1 MEKKTIKQLKAKL
14 DKLFSLWIR
23 QKDAIGGYTKCIT
36 CSKIQRWQDQDC
48 GHFQSRRYLAT
59 RWEEMNC
66 APQCKDCNLF
76 NQGKQDEF
84 GRKIAEKYGQSMLE
98 ILRIKKNNT
107 MKLGTFEYEILIEMY
122 EQKLKE
128 LK

>member
-1 MEKKTIKQLKAKL
+1 MNTEIQKLKDKL
-14 DKLFSLWIR
+14 DKVFSLFIR
-23 QKDAIGGYTKCIT
+23 QSNAIDGYTKCIT
-36 CSKIQRWQDQDC
+36 CGKFQRWQDQDC
-48 GHFQSRRYLAT
+48 GHFQSRRHLAT

-66 APQCKDCNLF
+66 APQCKDCNIF

-84 GRKIAEKYGQSMLE
+84 GRKIEEKYGKSALE
-98 ILRIKKNNT
+98 MLRIKKNNI
-107 MKLGTFEYEILIEMY
+107 MKMDVFAYQALISEY